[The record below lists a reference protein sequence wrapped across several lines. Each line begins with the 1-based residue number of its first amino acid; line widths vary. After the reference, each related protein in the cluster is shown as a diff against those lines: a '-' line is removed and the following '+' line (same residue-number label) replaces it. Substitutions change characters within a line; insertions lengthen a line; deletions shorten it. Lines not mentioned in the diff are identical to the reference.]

1 MKPNRTPL
9 SLKSMNSFGVEAVAA
24 GCVEFA
30 DVESLRAFFAEQR
43 SSGES
48 WYVLS
53 GGNNVLFTRDYPGV
67 ILHPVAQ
74 GITLLDE
81 KDGKAMVKVG
91 AGVEWDDFVAW
102 AVDHGYGGI
111 ENLSLIPGYVGAAP
125 VQNIGAYGAEA
136 KDTIREVEFY
146 SPEKDQ
152 IEVLSAEACA
162 FGYRD
167 SIFKR
172 ELRGRAI
179 ILSVTFALDLVPV
192 FRLGYGDLKAKVEEA
207 GGLTLHTV
215 RDAVVAIR
223 RSKLPDPKELGNAGS
238 FFKNPVVSREVA
250 EHLKTQYPDM
260 PSYEV
265 GEDRVKLAAGW
276 LIDRAGWKG
285 RRVGHVGVHEHQALV
300 LVNYGGGTGNEVLE
314 LAHRI
319 QQEVADRF
327 GVEID
332 MEVNV
337 L

>member
-1 MKPNRTPL
+1 
-9 SLKSMNSFGVEAVAA
+9 MNSFGVEAVAA

-207 GGLTLHTV
+207 GGPTLHTV

-300 LVNYGGGTGNEVLE
+300 LVNLGEAKGHEIAL
-314 LAHRI
+314 
-319 QQEVADRF
+319 VAESIRTAVHDRF
-327 GVEID
+327 GIEI
-332 MEVNV
+332 MPEVKYV
-337 L
+337 G

>member
-1 MKPNRTPL
+1 
-9 SLKSMNSFGVEAVAA
+9 MNSFGVEAVAA

-192 FRLGYGDLKAKVEEA
+192 FRLGYGELKAKVEEA
-207 GGLTLHTV
+207 GGPTLHTV

-238 FFKNPVVSREVA
+238 FFKNPVVPREVA
-250 EHLKTQYPDM
+250 EHLKTQ
-260 PSYEV
+260 
-265 GEDRVKLAAGW
+265 
-276 LIDRAGWKG
+276 
-285 RRVGHVGVHEHQALV
+285 
-300 LVNYGGGTGNEVLE
+300 
-314 LAHRI
+314 
-319 QQEVADRF
+319 
-327 GVEID
+327 
-332 MEVNV
+332 
-337 L
+337 